1 MPANPGFPITLD
13 VKGRPC
19 VVLGGDD
26 EAADKVQRLL
36 NAGAKVTVVS
46 TTLNDALRKL
56 TAAAKV
62 IHRVRLFRSQDAE
75 GAFLVISTLRAD
87 EDFSRSLYELAI
99 KERFL
104 LCSLDQPEYSTAWLP
119 AVLSRGHLRC
129 AISTSGVAPALA
141 SRLRQDLENI
151 FDDTFPPFLDWLA
164 SVRESVQGSEADAER
179 RRNLLRDAV
188 SGFKLNGKIEYPKAW
203 LDERAKAKS

>member
-1 MPANPGFPITLD
+1 MANPGFSITLD

-19 VVLGGDD
+19 VVLGGDE

-36 NAGAKVTVVS
+36 DAGAKVTVVS
-46 TTLNDALRKL
+46 PTLNDALRKL

-62 IHRVRLFRSQDAE
+62 IHRVRLFRGQDAE
-75 GAFLVISTLRAD
+75 GAFLVINAVRTD
-87 EDFSRSLYELAI
+87 EDFSRSLYELAV

-104 LCSLDQPEYSTAWLP
+104 LCQLDQPAYSNAWLP
-119 AVLSRGHLRC
+119 ALVSRGHLRC
-129 AISTSGVAPALA
+129 AISTSGTAPALA
-141 SRLRQDLENI
+141 SRLRQDFEAI
-151 FDDTFPPFLDWLA
+151 FDETFQSFLDWLA
-164 SVRESVQGSEADAER
+164 SVRESVQESEADAEQ

-188 SGFKLNGKIEYPKAW
+188 SGFKLTGKIDYPKAW